1 MGVQKTFTIVPPA
14 GPATRTPVDNRPMTS
29 KQVRKAYQA
38 ANRVPRLSKAE
49 RIKQERAE
57 QERIR
62 KEFEKEKAAARA
74 KFLRE
79 KKKVKEEAEKQEKK
93 KKGLPLVTVRPSQD
107 TIAKFFRGNGLGHK
121 RSCEGEDVGEATDTM
136 KAPELPAVEELA
148 EEDDED
154 EDDFPSPKR
163 LCNEKEQDGKVGE
176 GVEGRGHASP
186 VPEEPCAE
194 PRVISEEKQNEPVIE
209 DDFFDGFEILSDEDM
224 SKLSFN
230 ETGTYI
236 GVDNRKEDAAPQS
249 PLKLDAIQVGNSK
262 SHLHDKAITISHQ
275 PSPIKSNKHPEL
287 GDSQVFDL
295 MFGDYEDLE
304 LETQKSHLHHKATTH
319 HSGQVKS
326 TKNPGP
332 GDSQEFDLIFGVL
345 QSPVELDIIPVEN
358 RKSHL
363 HDKGT
368 NYQSSPIKSTK
379 NLETGDS
386 QEFDSIF
393 GNEEDLQEL
402 EMLAFDVISAF
413 QRTPAKDS
421 IETPLPRSPQNSRR
435 KTTAHELDLE
445 LAADSD
451 PDKETHR
458 AKSQKE
464 HDQTSLM
471 PPPPIPSAPRPS
483 ISSISPVAAESQAP
497 PLSTQQI
504 LFNMDDFFPS
514 SSQQAAELEDEEIT
528 FTSPIKSRPP
538 PEARTP
544 NSLRVSQKGSLP
556 MGSLSSSS
564 PETPKPFFT
573 ASGSNERMAVALL
586 RSRRTAEQEEERRR
600 QTAQL
605 ELAEIEKARKK
616 EAERRAREEMLAAGK
631 LKPKHANHAAP
642 RAGRDDAQLSNPAS
656 PALARTSQFSARKRL
671 IMNDNRTPIKP
682 TPQRTPLIETN
693 PKTIRPDTKS
703 PTVANMSR
711 KVTSL
716 GSNIRPS
723 PSSFTP
729 HNANRMMVQEARH
742 QYSSPKHANTPIIS
756 ATKPKDAN
764 TSLETS
770 ESKCPPASQESEF
783 GGSWMDELATELS
796 L

>member
-1 MGVQKTFTIVPPA
+1 MGVQKTFTIIPPA

-62 KEFEKEKAAARA
+62 KEFEKDKAAARA

-79 KKKVKEEAEKQEKK
+79 KKKAKEEAEKQDKK

-121 RSCEGEDVGEATDTM
+121 RSCEGEDVGEATDAA
-136 KAPELPAVEELA
+136 KAPDLPFVEELA

-163 LCNEKEQDGKVGE
+163 LCNEKEHEGKVGE
-176 GVEGRGHASP
+176 GVERKGGQASP
-186 VPEEPCAE
+186 RPEEPCAE
-194 PRVISEEKQNEPVIE
+194 PRIIAEETQNEPIME
-209 DDFFDGFEILSDEDM
+209 DDLFDDFEILSDEEM

-230 ETGTYI
+230 ETATHV

-249 PLKLDAIQVGNSK
+249 PLKLDAIPVGNSK
-262 SHLHDKAITISHQ
+262 SHLHDKATTHQ
-275 PSPIKSNKHPEL
+275 CSPIKSNKHPEL
-287 GDSQVFDL
+287 GDSQEFDL
-295 MFGDYEDLE
+295 MFGDQEDLE
-304 LETQKSHLHHKATTH
+304 LETQKSHLYHKATNH
-319 HSGQVKS
+319 QSSPFKS
-326 TKNPGP
+326 TKYPEVE
-332 GDSQEFDLIFGVL
+332 DSQEFDLIFGAL
-345 QSPVELDIIPVEN
+345 QSPVELDTIPVEEQE
-358 RKSHL
+358 SHL
-363 HDKGT
+363 HDRAT
-368 NYQSSPIKSTK
+368 NHQFSPVKSTK
-379 NLETGDS
+379 NPESTDS
-386 QEFDSIF
+386 QEFNMIF
-393 GNEEDLQEL
+393 GDEEDSEEL
-402 EMLAFDVISAF
+402 ELLALDVIAAF
-413 QRTPAKDS
+413 QRIPAKES
-421 IETPLPRSPQNSRR
+421 IETPLPRSSQKSRH
-435 KTTAHELDLE
+435 KTTAHELDLG
-445 LAADSD
+445 LLADSG

-464 HDQTSLM
+464 HDTTSLM

-483 ISSISPVAAESQAP
+483 VSPISPVAVEPQAP

-514 SSQQAAELEDEEIT
+514 SSQQAAELEDEEVT
-528 FTSPIKSRPP
+528 FTSPIKSRPR

-544 NSLRVSQKGSLP
+544 NPPRVFQKGSLP

-616 EAERRAREEMLAAGK
+616 EAERRAREEMLAAGQS
-631 LKPKHANHAAP
+631 KPKHANHAAP
-642 RAGRDDAQLSNPAS
+642 RTRGDDAQLSNPAS
-656 PALARTSQFSARKRL
+656 PALARISQFSARKRL
-671 IMNDNRTPIKP
+671 ILNDNHTPIKP

-693 PKTIRPDTKS
+693 PKAVTPDTKS

-723 PSSFTP
+723 SSSFTP
-729 HNANRMMVQEARH
+729 HNNSRMMFPEARQ
-742 QYSSPKHANTPIIS
+742 QYSSPKHANTPIIPT
-756 ATKPKDAN
+756 TKPKEVN

>member
-1 MGVQKTFTIVPPA
+1 MGVQKTFTVIPPA

-79 KKKVKEEAEKQEKK
+79 KKKAKEHAEKEEKK

-121 RSCEGEDVGEATDTM
+121 RSCEGEDVGEAADTA
-136 KAPELPAVEELA
+136 KASELPVVEELV
-148 EEDDED
+148 EDDDEE

-163 LCNEKEQDGKVGE
+163 LCNETEQDGKVGE
-176 GVEGRGHASP
+176 GVERRERHASP
-186 VPEEPCAE
+186 LPEEPSAE
-194 PRVISEEKQNEPVIE
+194 SRVVAEEKQNELIIE
-209 DDFFDGFEILSDEDM
+209 DDFFDGFEIMSDEEM

-230 ETGTYI
+230 ETATHI
-236 GVDNRKEDAAPQS
+236 GVDNRIEDAAPQS
-249 PLKLDAIQVGNSK
+249 SLKLDAVPVEKEKN
-262 SHLHDKAITISHQ
+262 HLHDRATSRQ
-275 PSPIKSNKHPEL
+275 SSPI
-287 GDSQVFDL
+287 
-295 MFGDYEDLE
+295 
-304 LETQKSHLHHKATTH
+304 
-319 HSGQVKS
+319 KS
-326 TKNPGP
+326 TKNPKT
-332 GDSQEFDLIFGVL
+332 GDSQEFDLIFGTS
-345 QSPVELDIIPVEN
+345 QSPVELDATPVEKQ
-358 RKSHL
+358 KSHPQ
-363 HDKGT
+363 DKAE
-368 NYQSSPIKSTK
+368 NHQVSPAKSIK
-379 NLETGDS
+379 NPELGDS
-386 QEFDSIF
+386 QEFDLIF
-393 GNEEDLQEL
+393 GDQEDLEL
-402 EMLAFDVISAF
+402 EMLALDAIPTF
-413 QRTPAKDS
+413 QQTPTKES
-421 IETPLPRSPQNSRR
+421 IEMPLPRSPQNSRR
-435 KTTAHELDLE
+435 KTTAHELDLG

-451 PDKETHR
+451 PDKQTHR

-464 HDQTSLM
+464 RDQTSLM

-483 ISSISPVAAESQAP
+483 VSPISPVAAEPQAP

-514 SSQQAAELEDEEIT
+514 PSQQAAELEEEEVT
-528 FTSPIKSRPP
+528 FTSPIKSRL
-538 PEARTP
+538 ESKVQTP
-544 NSLRVSQKGSLP
+544 NPPRVSQKGSFSL
-556 MGSLSSSS
+556 GSLSSSS
-564 PETPKPFFT
+564 PDTPKPFFT

-600 QTAQL
+600 QTMQL
-605 ELAEIEKARKK
+605 ELAEIEKTRKK
-616 EAERRAREEMLAAGK
+616 EAERRARDEMLAAGK
-631 LKPKHANHAAP
+631 LNPEHANHTAA
-642 RAGRDDAQLSNPAS
+642 RTGRDGAQISNPAS
-656 PALARTSQFSARKRL
+656 SALTRISQFSTRKRL
-671 IMNDNRTPIKP
+671 IMNDNRTPVKP
-682 TPQRTPLIETN
+682 TPQRRPLIETN
-693 PKTIRPDTKS
+693 PKATTPGTKS
-703 PTVANMSR
+703 PIVANMSR

-716 GSNIRPS
+716 GSNFRPS

-729 HNANRMMVQEARH
+729 HNTNRMVQEARQ
-742 QYSSPKHANTPIIS
+742 QYSSPKHANTPIIP
-756 ATKPKDAN
+756 ANKPKDAN

>member
-1 MGVQKTFTIVPPA
+1 MGVQKTFTIIPPA

-62 KEFEKEKAAARA
+62 KEFEKDKAAARA

-79 KKKVKEEAEKQEKK
+79 KKKAKEEAEKQDKK

-121 RSCEGEDVGEATDTM
+121 RSCEGEDVGEATDAA
-136 KAPELPAVEELA
+136 KAPDLPFVEELA

-163 LCNEKEQDGKVGE
+163 LCNVKEHEGKVGE
-176 GVEGRGHASP
+176 GVERKGGQASP
-186 VPEEPCAE
+186 RPEEPCAE
-194 PRVISEEKQNEPVIE
+194 PRIIAEETQNEPIME
-209 DDFFDGFEILSDEDM
+209 DDLFDGFEILSDEEM

-230 ETGTYI
+230 ETATHV

-249 PLKLDAIQVGNSK
+249 PLKLDAIPVGNSK
-262 SHLHDKAITISHQ
+262 SHLHDKATTHQ
-275 PSPIKSNKHPEL
+275 CSPIKSNKHPEL
-287 GDSQVFDL
+287 GDSQEFDL
-295 MFGDYEDLE
+295 MFGDQEDLE

-319 HSGQVKS
+319 QSSPVKS
-326 TKNPGP
+326 TKNPEST
-332 GDSQEFDLIFGVL
+332 DSQEFNMIFG
-345 QSPVELDIIPVEN
+345 D
-358 RKSHL
+358 
-363 HDKGT
+363 
-368 NYQSSPIKSTK
+368 
-379 NLETGDS
+379 
-386 QEFDSIF
+386 
-393 GNEEDLQEL
+393 EEDSEEL
-402 EMLAFDVISAF
+402 ELLALDVIAAF
-413 QRTPAKDS
+413 QRIPAKES
-421 IETPLPRSPQNSRR
+421 IETPLPRSSQKSRH
-435 KTTAHELDLE
+435 KTTAHELDLG
-445 LAADSD
+445 LLADSG
-451 PDKETHR
+451 PDKENHR

-464 HDQTSLM
+464 HDTTSLM

-483 ISSISPVAAESQAP
+483 VSPISPVAVEPQAP

-514 SSQQAAELEDEEIT
+514 SSQQAAELEDEEVT
-528 FTSPIKSRPP
+528 FTSPIKSRPR

-544 NSLRVSQKGSLP
+544 NPPRVFRKGSLP

-616 EAERRAREEMLAAGK
+616 EAERRAREEILAAGQS
-631 LKPKHANHAAP
+631 KPKHANHAAP
-642 RAGRDDAQLSNPAS
+642 RTRGDDAQLSNPAS
-656 PALARTSQFSARKRL
+656 PALARISQFSARKRL
-671 IMNDNRTPIKP
+671 ILNDNHTPIKP

-693 PKTIRPDTKS
+693 PKAVTPDTKS

-723 PSSFTP
+723 SSSFTP
-729 HNANRMMVQEARH
+729 HNNSRMMFPEARQ
-742 QYSSPKHANTPIIS
+742 QYSSPKHANTPIIPT
-756 ATKPKDAN
+756 TKPKEVN

>member
-1 MGVQKTFTIVPPA
+1 MGVQKTFTIIPPA

-62 KEFEKEKAAARA
+62 KEFEKDKAAARA

-79 KKKVKEEAEKQEKK
+79 KKKAKEEAEKQEKK

-121 RSCEGEDVGEATDTM
+121 RSCEGEDVGEATDAA
-136 KAPELPAVEELA
+136 KAPDLPAVEELA

-154 EDDFPSPKR
+154 EDDLPSPKR
-163 LCNEKEQDGKVGE
+163 LCNEKEHDGKVGE
-176 GVEGRGHASP
+176 GVERRGGHASP
-186 VPEEPCAE
+186 LPEEPSAE
-194 PRVISEEKQNEPVIE
+194 SRVVAEGKQNELIIE
-209 DDFFDGFEILSDEDM
+209 DDFFDGLEILSDEEM

-230 ETGTYI
+230 ETATHI

-249 PLKLDAIQVGNSK
+249 PLKLDAIPVGNSK
-262 SHLHDKAITISHQ
+262 SHLHDKAATHQ
-275 PSPIKSNKHPEL
+275 SSP
-287 GDSQVFDL
+287 
-295 MFGDYEDLE
+295 
-304 LETQKSHLHHKATTH
+304 A
-319 HSGQVKS
+319 KS
-326 TKNPGP
+326 TKYPELE
-332 GDSQEFDLIFGVL
+332 DSQEYDLIFGAL
-345 QSPVELDIIPVEN
+345 QSPVELDTIPVEEQE
-358 RKSHL
+358 SHL
-363 HDKGT
+363 DDKAI
-368 NYQSSPIKSTK
+368 NHQSSPVKSTK
-379 NLETGDS
+379 NPESTDS
-386 QEFDSIF
+386 QEFNMIF
-393 GNEEDLQEL
+393 GDEEDLEEL
-402 EMLAFDVISAF
+402 ELLALDVIAAF
-413 QRTPAKDS
+413 QRIPAKES
-421 IETPLPRSPQNSRR
+421 IETPLPRSPQKSRR
-435 KTTAHELDLE
+435 KTTAHELDLG

-451 PDKETHR
+451 PDKEPRR
-458 AKSQKE
+458 ARSQKQ
-464 HDQTSLM
+464 HDTTSLM
-471 PPPPIPSAPRPS
+471 PPPPIPSAPRPFVS
-483 ISSISPVAAESQAP
+483 PVSPVAVEPQAP

-514 SSQQAAELEDEEIT
+514 SSQQAAELEDEEVT
-528 FTSPIKSRPP
+528 FTSPIKSRLP
-538 PEARTP
+538 PEARSP
-544 NSLRVSQKGSLP
+544 NPPRASQKGSLP
-556 MGSLSSSS
+556 LGSLSSSS

-586 RSRRTAEQEEERRR
+586 RSRRTADQEEELRR
-600 QTAQL
+600 QIAQL
-605 ELAEIEKARKK
+605 ELAEIEKTRKK
-616 EAERRAREEMLAAGK
+616 EAERRAQAEMLAASK
-631 LKPKHANHAAP
+631 LKAQHANHAAP
-642 RAGRDDAQLSNPAS
+642 RTGRDDAQLSNPAS
-656 PALARTSQFSARKRL
+656 PALARISQFSPRKRL
-671 IMNDNRTPIKP
+671 IMNDNHTPIKP

-693 PKTIRPDTKS
+693 PKAVTPNTKS

-723 PSSFTP
+723 PSSFTH
-729 HNANRMMVQEARH
+729 HNTNRMMVQEARQ
-742 QYSSPKHANTPIIS
+742 QYSSPKHANTPIVPT
-756 ATKPKDAN
+756 TKPKDVN

>member
-1 MGVQKTFTIVPPA
+1 MGVQKTFTVIPPA

-79 KKKVKEEAEKQEKK
+79 KKKAKEQAEKEEKK

-121 RSCEGEDVGEATDTM
+121 RSCEGEDVGEAADTA
-136 KAPELPAVEELA
+136 KASELPVVEELV
-148 EEDDED
+148 EDDDEE

-163 LCNEKEQDGKVGE
+163 LCNETEQDGKVGE
-176 GVEGRGHASP
+176 GVERRERHASP
-186 VPEEPCAE
+186 LPEEPCAE
-194 PRVISEEKQNEPVIE
+194 SRVVAEEKQNGLIIE
-209 DDFFDGFEILSDEDM
+209 DDFFDGFEIMSDEEM

-230 ETGTYI
+230 ETATHI

-249 PLKLDAIQVGNSK
+249 PVELDAMPVEKEK
-262 SHLHDKAITISHQ
+262 SHLHDRATSRQ
-275 PSPIKSNKHPEL
+275 SSPI
-287 GDSQVFDL
+287 
-295 MFGDYEDLE
+295 
-304 LETQKSHLHHKATTH
+304 
-319 HSGQVKS
+319 KS
-326 TKNPGP
+326 TKNPKT
-332 GDSQEFDLIFGVL
+332 GDSQEFDLIFGTS
-345 QSPVELDIIPVEN
+345 QSPVELDATPVEKQ
-358 RKSHL
+358 KSHPQ
-363 HDKGT
+363 DKAE
-368 NYQSSPIKSTK
+368 NHQVSPAKSIK
-379 NLETGDS
+379 NPELGDS
-386 QEFDSIF
+386 QEFDLIF
-393 GNEEDLQEL
+393 GDQEDLEL
-402 EMLAFDVISAF
+402 EMLALDAIPTF
-413 QRTPAKDS
+413 QQTPTKES
-421 IETPLPRSPQNSRR
+421 IEMPLPRSPQKSRR
-435 KTTAHELDLE
+435 KTTAHELDLG

-451 PDKETHR
+451 PDKQTHR

-483 ISSISPVAAESQAP
+483 VSPISPVAAEPQAP

-514 SSQQAAELEDEEIT
+514 PSQQAAELEEEEVT
-528 FTSPIKSRPP
+528 FTSPIKSRL
-538 PEARTP
+538 ESKVQTP
-544 NSLRVSQKGSLP
+544 NPPRVSQKGPFSL
-556 MGSLSSSS
+556 GSLSSSS
-564 PETPKPFFT
+564 PDTPKPFFT

-600 QTAQL
+600 QTMQL
-605 ELAEIEKARKK
+605 ELAEIEKTRKK
-616 EAERRAREEMLAAGK
+616 EAERRARDEMLAAGK
-631 LKPKHANHAAP
+631 LNPKHANHTAA
-642 RAGRDDAQLSNPAS
+642 RTGRDGAQISNPAS
-656 PALARTSQFSARKRL
+656 SALARISQFSTRKRL
-671 IMNDNRTPIKP
+671 IMNDNRTPVKP
-682 TPQRTPLIETN
+682 TPQRRPLIETN
-693 PKTIRPDTKS
+693 PKATTPGTKS
-703 PTVANMSR
+703 PIVANMSR

-716 GSNIRPS
+716 GSNFRPS

-729 HNANRMMVQEARH
+729 HNTNRMVQEARQ
-742 QYSSPKHANTPIIS
+742 QYSSPKHANTPIIP
-756 ATKPKDAN
+756 ANKPKDAN
-764 TSLETS
+764 TSLDTS

>member
-1 MGVQKTFTIVPPA
+1 MGVQKTFTIIPPV

-38 ANRVPRLSKAE
+38 ANRVPRLSRAE

-79 KKKVKEEAEKQEKK
+79 KKKAKEQAEKEEKK

-121 RSCEGEDVGEATDTM
+121 RSCEGADVGEATDAA
-136 KAPELPAVEELA
+136 KGPELPAVEELA
-148 EEDDED
+148 EDDDED

-163 LCNEKEQDGKVGE
+163 LCNEKEQDGRVGK
-176 GVEGRGHASP
+176 GVERREGHVSP
-186 VPEEPCAE
+186 VPEEPCVE
-194 PRVISEEKQNEPVIE
+194 PHVVAEEKQNELIME
-209 DDFFDGFEILSDEDM
+209 DDFFDGFEMLSDEEM

-230 ETGTYI
+230 QTVTNI
-236 GVDNRKEDAAPQS
+236 SVDRKEDAATRS
-249 PLKLDAIQVGNSK
+249 PVELDAIPVENQK
-262 SHLHDKAITISHQ
+262 SYIYDKAINHQ
-275 PSPIKSNKHPEL
+275 FSPFKSTKHPE
-287 GDSQVFDL
+287 
-295 MFGDYEDLE
+295 
-304 LETQKSHLHHKATTH
+304 T
-319 HSGQVKS
+319 
-326 TKNPGP
+326 
-332 GDSQEFDLIFGVL
+332 GDSQEFDLIFGTPE
-345 QSPVELDIIPVEN
+345 SPVELDAAPVEKQ
-358 RKSHL
+358 KSL
-363 HDKGT
+363 LQDKAT
-368 NYQSSPIKSTK
+368 NHQFSPSKPIKDP
-379 NLETGDS
+379 EIGDS
-386 QEFDSIF
+386 QEFDLIF
-393 GNEEDLQEL
+393 GDQEDLEL
-402 EMLAFDVISAF
+402 EMLALDGIAVF
-413 QRTPAKDS
+413 QQTPTKES
-421 IETPLPRSPQNSRR
+421 IETPLPRSPQESRR
-435 KTTAHELDLE
+435 KTTAHELDLG
-445 LAADSD
+445 LVADSD
-451 PDKETHR
+451 KETRR

-483 ISSISPVAAESQAP
+483 VSPISPVAAEPQAP

-514 SSQQAAELEDEEIT
+514 SSQQAAELEEEVI
-528 FTSPIKSRPP
+528 FTSPIKSRLEPKVQ
-538 PEARTP
+538 TP
-544 NSLRVSQKGSLP
+544 NPPRVSQKGSLP
-556 MGSLSSSS
+556 LGSLSSSS
-564 PETPKPFFT
+564 PDTPKPFFT

-600 QTAQL
+600 QTMQL
-605 ELAEIEKARKK
+605 ELAEIEKAKNK
-616 EAERRAREEMLAAGK
+616 EAERRARDEMLAAGD
-631 LKPKHANHAAP
+631 LNPKHANHAAA
-642 RAGRDDAQLSNPAS
+642 RTGRDGAQISNPAS
-656 PALARTSQFSARKRL
+656 PALARISQFSARKRL

-682 TPQRTPLIETN
+682 TPQRAPLIEIN
-693 PKTIRPDTKS
+693 PKAATPSSKS
-703 PTVANMSR
+703 PIVANMSR

-716 GSNIRPS
+716 GSNFRPS

-729 HNANRMMVQEARH
+729 HNTNRMVQEARQ
-742 QYSSPKHANTPIIS
+742 QYPSPKHARTIIP
-756 ATKPKDAN
+756 AIKPKDVN